1 MKIMSYIPAPF
12 REVINILTLS
22 QIVNYLTQYYIF
34 KVQRPLIITWS
45 LTHRCNLDCH
55 YCGFPHLEHK
65 ELSRENLLHL
75 LDTFAS
81 QGLKVISITGG
92 EPLISPYFKEFVLRA
107 RHHGI
112 LLNLNTNGSGQY

>member
-1 MKIMSYIPAPF
+1 MSYIPAPF

-92 EPLISPYFKEFVLRA
+92 EPLISPCFKEFVLRA